1 MIETAGTLSFICS
14 VMINGYARIKLADI
28 SCVRRGIVYRLI
40 LQEGVDER
48 DDYFGQVCVRGGIAT
63 TVSIY

>member
-1 MIETAGTLSFICS
+1 
-14 VMINGYARIKLADI
+14 MINGYARIKLADI